1 MYVLDSAH
9 VKFDVC
15 VENELLH
22 FYSTANTNRSIVTD
36 SELNMNL
43 IPILGST
50 QVQFNILTGL
60 KVRCFSFV

>member
-15 VENELLH
+15 IENELLQ

-50 QVQFNILTGL
+50 QVPFNVLTGL
-60 KVRCFSFV
+60 KVRRFSFI